1 MEKGQLAPGGVVV
14 QAVVQNGVE
23 ILGHLPI
30 HDLQPNTLAIPS
42 LDALCTLAIP
52 WYLTLLKVLEL

>member
-14 QAVVQNGVE
+14 QAVVEDCVE

-30 HDLQPNTLAIPS
+30 RDLQPNTLAIPR

-52 WYLTLLKVLEL
+52 WYLTLLKMLEL